1 MGRSNLA
8 RGGERDISPEV
19 GTEML
24 ATFCPDL
31 HEWPHRWRFDDD
43 DLEFGRALVDALTP
57 FLRNLLRSELSQKAR
72 ARHRDHL
79 WMLGGE
85 LIRRLYDEPQLRTQ
99 PPEAV
104 IRHYIDDEGGPL
116 IYPSITEA
124 QQRSFDAT
132 CRKLHRF
139 LGVPGL
145 AE

>member
-1 MGRSNLA
+1 
-8 RGGERDISPEV
+8 
-19 GTEML
+19 ML

-31 HEWPHRWRFDDD
+31 HEWPHRWRIDDD
-43 DLEFGRALVDALTP
+43 DLEFGRALVDAFTP
-57 FLRNLLRSELSQKAR
+57 FLRTLLRSELSQKAR

-85 LIRRLYDEPQLRTQ
+85 LIRRLYDEPQLRAQ

-104 IRHYIDDEGGPL
+104 IRQYIDDEGGPL

-124 QQRSFDAT
+124 KQRSFDAT

-139 LGVPGL
+139 LGVPGP